1 MRKRTLL
8 LLVALTALAACQA
21 EPEPQDVV
29 GVTINL
35 HDIHYD
41 LETIEVAAGDLL
53 VLTVINKGTLE
64 HDFVINELPTK
75 DPPHVHT
82 MEAAGMEH
90 DHSNDPRMP
99 GEPALHIGAA
109 PGTISTATLTPTE
122 PGRYSF
128 YCSVAGHR
136 EAGMEGILIVTEGD

>member
-1 MRKRTLL
+1 MRKRSLFVLVTL
-8 LLVALTALAACQA
+8 AMLADCQ

-29 GVTINL
+29 GVTIHLN
-35 HDIHYD
+35 DIHYD

-53 VLTVINKGTLE
+53 VLTVIHQGALD
-64 HDFVINELPTK
+64 HDFVIDELPTK

-82 MEAAGMEH
+82 MEEAGTEH
-90 DHSNDPRMP
+90 DHSNMERMP
-99 GEPALHIGAA
+99 GEPVLHIGAA

-136 EAGMEGILIVTEGD
+136 EAGMEGVLIVTEGD